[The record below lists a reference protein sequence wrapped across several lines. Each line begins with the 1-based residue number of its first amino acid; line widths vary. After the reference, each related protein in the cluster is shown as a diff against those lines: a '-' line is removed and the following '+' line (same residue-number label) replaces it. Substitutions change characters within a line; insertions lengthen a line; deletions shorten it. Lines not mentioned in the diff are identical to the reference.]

1 VFVGQTAPS
10 EGAAVSNNAK
20 IERLD
25 HYTLKIDGILVTA
38 NADQEKRIREMSQE
52 EIQNFKTIMSGSE
65 SS

>member
-1 VFVGQTAPS
+1 
-10 EGAAVSNNAK
+10 VSNNAK